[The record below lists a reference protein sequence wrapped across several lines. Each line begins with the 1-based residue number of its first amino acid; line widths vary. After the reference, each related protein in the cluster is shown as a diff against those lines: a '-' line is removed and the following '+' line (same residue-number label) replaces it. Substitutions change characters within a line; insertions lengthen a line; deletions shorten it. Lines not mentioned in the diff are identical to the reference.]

1 MCLWCN
7 EYKKNKERV
16 RINRKG
22 DENNELHR
30 IGFERISGQS
40 KKEYIC
46 WRWGSFCI
54 FKAELKGFTL

>member
-1 MCLWCN
+1 MFISCV
-7 EYKKNKERV
+7 YGV
-16 RINRKG
+16 RGQG
-22 DENNELHR
+22 DKDNELHR

-54 FKAELKGFTL
+54 FKTELQGFTLW